1 MALNGSS
8 GGASSSSMALPHLLI
23 TQSGASRSVSPERE
37 RMARRFL
44 EERRLGEES
53 WYLSMKRAEGRV
65 R

>member
-1 MALNGSS
+1 
-8 GGASSSSMALPHLLI
+8 MALPHLLI

>member
-1 MALNGSS
+1 
-8 GGASSSSMALPHLLI
+8 MALPHFPM

-37 RMARRFL
+37 RRARRFL
-44 EERRLGEES
+44 EARRLGDES